1 MHPVQ
6 NSIEIANEEG
16 LSQMETCSASP
27 NQTLN
32 TAGTEAL
39 PPDMAAKA
47 TQHICVCICTYK
59 RPQLL
64 RRLLGELVDQETSGF
79 FNYSIVV
86 ADNDQL
92 RSAEA
97 VVKDFSAMAP
107 NIPVKYCVQPQQNI
121 SLTRNKA
128 IENATGDFIAFIDDD
143 EFPIKRW
150 LLTLFETCNRFNVD
164 GVLGPV
170 KRYFDEKPPEWLLKS
185 HIYERPVYPTGS
197 VLDKKDGRTGNVL
210 LKKRLFASGEDP
222 FRPEFTGG
230 SDKDFFIRMMQKG
243 YRFIWCADAV
253 AYEVV
258 PPFRWKRT
266 FMLRKA
272 LFRGAMAPLHST
284 FGPRTIAKSLVA
296 VPAYILALPFAW
308 MLGQDR
314 FMDLAVKLFH
324 HLGMLLALVGIRPI
338 SGQYVME

>member
-1 MHPVQ
+1 
-6 NSIEIANEEG
+6 
-16 LSQMETCSASP
+16 METQTACDQTANCSSSLGASQP
-27 NQTLN
+27 AIVTK
-32 TAGTEAL
+32 T
-39 PPDMAAKA
+39 
-47 TQHICVCICTYK
+47 TQDICVCICTFK

-64 RRLLGELVDQETSGF
+64 RRLLKELADQETGGL

-97 VVKDFSAMAP
+97 VVRDFAALSS
-107 NIPVKYCVQPQQNI
+107 NIAVKYCVQPQQNI

-128 IENATGDFIAFIDDD
+128 IENATGDFIVFIDDD
-143 EFPIKRW
+143 EFPTKRW
-150 LLTLFETCNRFNVD
+150 LLTLLEACNRFNVD

-170 KRYFDEKPPEWLLKS
+170 KRYFDEKPPKWLLES
-185 HIYERPVYPTGS
+185 HIYERPVYETGT

-210 LKKRLFASGEDP
+210 LKKRLFESGEAP
-222 FRPEFTGG
+222 FRPQFTGG
-230 SDKDFFIRMMQKG
+230 SDKDFFIRMMDKG
-243 YRFIWCADAV
+243 YTFIWCAEAV

-258 PPFRWKRT
+258 PPFRWKRS

-284 FGPRTIAKSLVA
+284 FGPRGVVKSLVA
-296 VPAYILALPFAW
+296 IPAYIFALPFAL

-314 FMDLAVKLFH
+314 FMGLSVKLFH
-324 HLGMLLALVGIRPI
+324 HLGMLLALLGIKPTP
-338 SGQYVME
+338 GQYVME